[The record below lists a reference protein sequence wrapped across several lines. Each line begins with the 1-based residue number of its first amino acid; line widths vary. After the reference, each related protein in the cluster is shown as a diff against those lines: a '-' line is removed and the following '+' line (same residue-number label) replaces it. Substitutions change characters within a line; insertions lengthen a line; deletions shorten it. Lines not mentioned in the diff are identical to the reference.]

1 MPTFNAGLGTS
12 ATSLSEVTPNRAAGC
27 RGRSSRTM
35 TRTLEI
41 VFGDDGSNCDVTMA
55 DNGANGSSGSIKLC
69 DFTAGSYYVVRSIV
83 CDFSYTRVGS
93 ALGATEAIDFAIG
106 STAAA
111 ADNGTLST
119 TEVDF
124 LAKVDGDLVAG
135 TYAAT
140 AVTTTAV
147 VTDARSAATAAY
159 LNFATASNLST
170 ADALR
175 LSGKI
180 WITVEAIGAT

>member
-1 MPTFNAGLGTS
+1 MPTFNAGLGAS
-12 ATSLSEVTPNRAAGC
+12 AVSLSEPTRSRAAGIVA
-27 RGRSSRTM
+27 RASRTV
-35 TRTLEI
+35 TRTFEI
-41 VFGDDGSNCDVTMA
+41 RFAADGTNCDVTMA
-55 DNGANGSSGSIKLC
+55 DNGANGSAGSIKLL
-69 DFTAGSYYVVRSIV
+69 DFTAGSYYVIRSIV
-83 CDFSYTRVGS
+83 CDFSYTRVGT

-124 LAKVDGDLVAG
+124 LAKVDGDLVGG

-147 VTDARSAATAAY
+147 ATDARSAATAAY
-159 LNFATASNLST
+159 LNFATATNLST

-175 LSGKI
+175 LTGTI